1 MLLQRRP
8 ISASDQIPD
17 RFYVISMEFL
27 SLSRRR
33 SSARTSSAAKSEEK
47 RMFSQA
53 TMHNRCFVVAG
64 SVNFAMLDF
73 HLQFTN
79 NRGGS
84 YVKTSFQESGH
95 DDDSLGLKE
104 CLHHLMVPRRYWNAS
119 LSHCF
124 NLINDN
130 NDVMTTQIPRSSL
143 FVWVS
148 LPRTNGKLNFSQNPW
163 KNRHNIL
170 LLH

>member
-1 MLLQRRP
+1 MHVVFLNLLPSKVKWKLFSCSNASSRKDYIPQILTVLLEVVRVYIWPKTMLLQRRP

-17 RFYVISMEFL
+17 RFYAISMEFL

-84 YVKTSFQESGH
+84 
-95 DDDSLGLKE
+95 L
-104 CLHHLMVPRRYWNAS
+104 C
-119 LSHCF
+119 
-124 NLINDN
+124 
-130 NDVMTTQIPRSSL
+130 
-143 FVWVS
+143 
-148 LPRTNGKLNFSQNPW
+148 
-163 KNRHNIL
+163 
-170 LLH
+170 